1 MGTRVEVDV
10 NIVNMSGDR
19 SYHHGN
25 LRRAL
30 LDEGLQLL
38 AEVGPHT
45 FSLNALARRVG
56 VSVAAPYR
64 HFADRNSLLDAIADE
79 GYELFHDALKGAIS
93 GAADEGDAIARIG
106 LAYLD
111 FAAQHKPQF
120 GIMFRDR
127 EGRPNDVGAA
137 SFHTFAGAVVAAQA
151 AGYLDP
157 HADPRSLGRSIWS
170 ILHGAAVLDAYGG
183 FSKLG
188 LEIDRTPLAQELIG
202 PFIRDPKADGS

>member
-1 MGTRVEVDV
+1 MG
-10 NIVNMSGDR
+10 SGR
-19 SYHHGN
+19 NYHHGN

-30 LDEGLQLL
+30 LDEGLAML
-38 AEVGPHT
+38 AETGPES
-45 FSLNALARRVG
+45 FSLNAVARRVG

-64 HFADRNSLLDAIADE
+64 HFPDRNSLLDAIADE
-79 GYELFHDALKGAIS
+79 GYELFHDALKAAIS
-93 GAADEGDAIARIG
+93 GAVNEGEAIRRIG

-111 FAAQHKPQF
+111 FAAQHKAQF

-137 SFHTFAGAVVAAQA
+137 SFHTFAGAVVAAQG
-151 AGYLDP
+151 AGYLNAD
-157 HADPRSLGRSIWS
+157 ADPRSLGRSIWS

-188 LEIDRTPLAQELIG
+188 LDVARAQLAHELID
-202 PFIRDPKADGS
+202 PFVLQP